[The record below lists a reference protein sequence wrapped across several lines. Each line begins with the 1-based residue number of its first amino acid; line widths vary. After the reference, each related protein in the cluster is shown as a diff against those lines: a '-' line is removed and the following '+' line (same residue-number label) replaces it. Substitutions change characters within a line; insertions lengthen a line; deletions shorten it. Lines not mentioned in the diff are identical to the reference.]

1 MLGVSAAQCGG
12 SGRVRNEQQHI
23 LKAIEHIYSWAEEGD
38 ALRATIASSADL
50 LGADVACIFQ
60 LSLNTAEHTLIGSSV
75 THLDESL
82 LLASASMQGNWLGY
96 CRGWDEDNI
105 YDGERLQTE
114 DDFLDSAFYKN
125 FMQPLGLR
133 YGLAGVVKREP
144 ASCIVL
150 SCYRSNKSSPFGP
163 RERELMQILL
173 PHWRRTVQLRN
184 KLDHVGRHSRAA
196 DRILDHAPFSIMMV
210 DSTGR
215 ILYRNFMSQL
225 NFQDRDGMSVGNNRI
240 GFSDSSA
247 KKQFINLL
255 GEAGKLRELGETYK
269 PVLMSVDRPS
279 GRKPFQL
286 MVLPVQE
293 SSEAGLAT
301 GPTFGVFIYDPT
313 VNLPV
318 DVDSLRNLEGL
329 TTAEARL
336 CQSLYVTK
344 NLQVSAD
351 HLHISLSTAKT
362 HLLNT
367 FRKLKINSQPEL
379 MQYLAHMPKIASDNW
394 H

>member
-1 MLGVSAAQCGG
+1 M
-12 SGRVRNEQQHI
+12 RKEQPQI
-23 LKAIEHIYSWAEEGD
+23 LDAIDCIYRWAEPGD
-38 ALRATIASSADL
+38 ALLPAITESAEL

-60 LSLNTAEHTLIGSSV
+60 LSLNSTGHSLIGSSA
-75 THLDESL
+75 TSLDEAL
-82 LLASASMQGNWLGY
+82 LLASASMDGNWLQY

-105 YDGERLQTE
+105 YDGERLQPE
-114 DDFLDSAFYKN
+114 DDLLDSEFYAHFLK
-125 FMQPLGLR
+125 PLKLR
-133 YGLAGVVKREP
+133 YGLAGVLKREP

-150 SCYRSNKSSPFGP
+150 LCYRSESRGAFG
-163 RERELMQILL
+163 RKERELLKKLL
-173 PHWRRTVQLRN
+173 PHWRRTIQIRN
-184 KLDHVGRHSRAA
+184 RLDHVGRHSQAA

-225 NFQDRDGMSVGNNRI
+225 SFQDGDGMSVGNNTIR
-240 GFSDSSA
+240 FSDASA

-255 GEAGKLRELGETYK
+255 GEASKLRELGETYK

-329 TTAEARL
+329 TAAEAKL

-344 NLQVSAD
+344 NLQVSAE
-351 HLHISLSTAKT
+351 HLHISMSTAKT

-367 FRKLKINSQPEL
+367 FRKLNINSQPEL